1 MPADPDLQ
9 TTSRIPGPRAGS
21 VLISHSSHD
30 GAVSVLVALDGAVV
44 DLRITESAA
53 LRPPGQLAHDIL
65 GCIHAAQEAFRG
77 ISVSD
82 S

>member
-1 MPADPDLQ
+1 MPADSDVQ
-9 TTSRIPGPRAGS
+9 TTNRIPGHRGAS

-30 GAVSVLVALDGAVV
+30 GAVSALVALDGAVV

-65 GCIHAAQEAFRG
+65 GCVRAAQEVFRG
-77 ISVSD
+77 ISASEG
-82 S
+82 